1 MDRADDGR
9 AGASRLTAY
18 HFPWP
23 GDSLGVAKEAWDKNG
38 ERSMMGTEN
47 GAADDEQ
54 VVRRWPNSA
63 RSVPR
68 ARRELLD
75 TLAAWKLPELEDAA
89 VLVLSEL
96 VTNAVR
102 HAGSPRGREIETR
115 FCRLSDGRLR
125 IEVHDAGDH
134 RPVLRRAAD
143 TDEGGR
149 GLLLVDSVTAHQWGV
164 SSRGGVGKLVWAVC
178 AAPTSS

>member
-1 MDRADDGR
+1 METEIGTANDG
-9 AGASRLTAY
+9 
-18 HFPWP
+18 
-23 GDSLGVAKEAWDKNG
+23 
-38 ERSMMGTEN
+38 
-47 GAADDEQ
+47 Q

-75 TLAAWKLPELEDAA
+75 TLAAWKLTELEDSA

-96 VTNAVR
+96 VTNAVT

-115 FCRLSDGRLR
+115 FFRLSDGRLR
-125 IEVHDAGDH
+125 IEVHDAGDD
-134 RPVLRRAAD
+134 RPVLRRTSD

-149 GLLLVDSVTAHQWGV
+149 GLLLVDAVTAHQWGV
-164 SSRGGVGKLVWAVC
+164 SSRAGVGKLVWAVC
-178 AAPTSS
+178 AAPS

>member
-1 MDRADDGR
+1 
-9 AGASRLTAY
+9 
-18 HFPWP
+18 
-23 GDSLGVAKEAWDKNG
+23 
-38 ERSMMGTEN
+38 MGTEI
-47 GAADDEQ
+47 GTAGDAQ

-75 TLAAWKLPELEDAA
+75 TLAAWKLTDLEDTA

-96 VTNAVR
+96 VTNAVT

-149 GLLLVDSVTAHQWGV
+149 GLLLVDAVTAHQWGV

-178 AAPTSS
+178 APPS

>member
-1 MDRADDGR
+1 METEIGTANDG
-9 AGASRLTAY
+9 
-18 HFPWP
+18 
-23 GDSLGVAKEAWDKNG
+23 
-38 ERSMMGTEN
+38 
-47 GAADDEQ
+47 Q

-68 ARRELLD
+68 ARQELLD
-75 TLAAWKLPELEDAA
+75 TLEAWKLPGIEEAA

-96 VTNAVR
+96 VTNAVT

-115 FCRLSDGRLR
+115 FCRLTDDRLR

-134 RPVLRRAAD
+134 RPVLRRAVD

-149 GLLLVDSVTAHQWGV
+149 GLLLVDALTAHQWGV
-164 SSRGGVGKLVWAVC
+164 SSRGGVGKVVWAVC
-178 AAPTSS
+178 AAPA